1 MVHQENTHDYLGMF
15 MSHDVENQKVMIDM
29 RKYMRKYIHDC
40 VQEFQDH
47 DIDEKLHLVNTPATI
62 HLFKTRNV
70 EKISQRKSKIF
81 HSAVAKLLF
90 VAKRARPD
98 ILLAVSFLTTW
109 VHDPD
114 SDDWRKLI

>member
-62 HLFKTRNV
+62 YYSRQEML
-70 EKISQRKSKIF
+70 
-81 HSAVAKLLF
+81 
-90 VAKRARPD
+90 KR
-98 ILLAVSFLTTW
+98 FLRER
-109 VHDPD
+109 VKFFI
-114 SDDWRKLI
+114 RL